1 MEDAAETTPA
11 PLASGGV
18 PSEGAAQPTRGVT
31 WNEGVIAEHDKER
44 GTRRKIL
51 EPKTPFRPSTHL
63 AGSAASVCSVASEDD
78 TTMNEVPPDQLAAAL
93 QSALDGG
100 SESGSGSCNVFCASN
115 FLLLFLLCVCD
126 CSFPQS
132 TLCPL
137 TFPRYFFS
145 FFLILTLRGVR

>member
-1 MEDAAETTPA
+1 MEDAVPETTPA
-11 PLASGGV
+11 PAGSAAAAPSTAEVGGAL
-18 PSEGAAQPTRGVT
+18 PARGVT

-78 TTMNEVPPDQLAAAL
+78 MNEVPPDQLAAAL

-100 SESGSGSCNVFCASN
+100 SESGSG
-115 FLLLFLLCVCD
+115 
-126 CSFPQS
+126 
-132 TLCPL
+132 
-137 TFPRYFFS
+137 
-145 FFLILTLRGVR
+145 